1 MSIFQHPHLT
11 RGIVKT
17 PKGAFVISRGLVE
30 MPADVGES
38 LGWRLVDEDDD
49 DMLSSAELARARAA
63 HGAGRRSST
72 ERHSGESA

>member
-17 PKGAFVISRGLVE
+17 PRGAFAISRGLVE
-30 MPADVGES
+30 MPAEIGES
-38 LGWRLVDEDDD
+38 LGWRAIDSDDD
-49 DMLSSAELARARAA
+49 TSSSAEMARVRATHTTRLA
-63 HGAGRRSST
+63 